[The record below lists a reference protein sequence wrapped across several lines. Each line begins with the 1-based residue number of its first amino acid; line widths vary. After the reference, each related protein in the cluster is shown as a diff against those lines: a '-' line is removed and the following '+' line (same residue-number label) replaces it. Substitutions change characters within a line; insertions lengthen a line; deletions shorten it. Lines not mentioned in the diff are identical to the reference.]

1 MNNLSPALLAQL
13 YGQESTDPFLTL
25 VTLSHA
31 SFIAPVRLVNNS
43 VAITSRGNVYEPFPM
58 KITLPTDD
66 GETARQVNL
75 EFDNVSLFLVEKLR
89 SVSTNIEVKLE
100 MILASI
106 PDAVQISLEEL
117 KIQSVTYDSKV
128 VKASL
133 FLDDFLQTELTSE
146 KYSPTNFPGIF

>member
-1 MNNLSPALLAQL
+1 
-13 YGQESTDPFLTL
+13 
-25 VTLSHA
+25 
-31 SFIAPVRLVNNS
+31 
-43 VAITSRGNVYEPFPM
+43 M